1 MALCVEFGS
10 VHSSLKLLH
19 NELPASIT
27 YSAIKSEG
35 AVVSMLDH
43 SYSEET
49 CICLLDS
56 WTGPASRLSVQ
67 TRRENSNAFVALM
80 LRKLRSDRSICQVWN
95 GFEVPL
101 QKDRKKKSRTDFR
114 DDQGLSHM
122 APDGGGPQGR
132 QTVRS
137 IYSTSSLG
145 WTEPAPVSAK

>member
-1 MALCVEFGS
+1 MCVEFGS

-101 QKDRKKKSRTDFR
+101 QKDRKKKVAQISATIKASLIWRRTGADHKADKQSALYIPQVPSDGRSRR
-114 DDQGLSHM
+114 RR
-122 APDGGGPQGR
+122 A
-132 QTVRS
+132 
-137 IYSTSSLG
+137 
-145 WTEPAPVSAK
+145 